1 MDSLAKR
8 EIFFPQ
14 WVLFRFYCGMQLMI
28 FRLIFFSIC
37 ASALLQAQAGPTNM
51 IHLWPKGA
59 PGEKGDIGAE
69 YDTTTEKSDLIA
81 GQRLIRLG
89 NVSDP
94 TITVYPADPRNNTG
108 AAVLVCPGGG
118 YHILAMDLEGSEVCE
133 WLNSIGVTGVLLKYR
148 VPARKDQEKHIAPL
162 QDAQRAMG
170 IIRQHATEW
179 RIDPKR
185 IGALGFS
192 AGGHLAAVLSGNNE
206 KRIYDKVD
214 SADDVACRPDFTVLI
229 YPGYLTIKEQDDKV
243 NPDTMISSNTPP
255 TFLTMTEDD
264 PVRVEGAL
272 YYYAALKKA
281 NVPAELHIY
290 PTGGH
295 GYGLRKVGKAVSTW
309 PKRAEEW
316 MRESGFLGK

>member
-1 MDSLAKR
+1 
-8 EIFFPQ
+8 
-14 WVLFRFYCGMQLMI
+14 MI
-28 FRLIFFSIC
+28 R
-37 ASALLQAQAGPTNM
+37 
-51 IHLWPKGA
+51 LWPKGA
-59 PGEKGDIGAE
+59 PDEKGDIGAE
-69 YDTTTEKSDLIA
+69 YDTTTEKSELIA

-94 TITVYPADPRNNTG
+94 TITVYPADPKINTG

-148 VPARKDQEKHIAPL
+148 VPARKGQEKHVAPL

-170 IIRQHATEW
+170 LVRQRASEW
-179 RIDPKR
+179 GVESKR
-185 IGALGFS
+185 IGVLGFS

-206 KRIYDKVD
+206 KRSYDKVD
-214 SADDVACRPDFTVLI
+214 EADEVNCRPDFTILI

-243 NPDTMISSNTPP
+243 NPEIMISSNTPP
-255 TFLTMTEDD
+255 TFMTMTEDD

-272 YYYAALKKA
+272 FYYAALKKA

-290 PTGGH
+290 PRGGH
-295 GYGLRKVGKAVSTW
+295 GYGLRKVGKNVVTW
-309 PKRAEEW
+309 PSRTAEW
-316 MRESGFLGK
+316 MTEAGLLKK